1 MGNCCKKKQKNLT
14 DKISLS
20 SKNSSNNKN
29 RKLTEKIVV
38 NQSINK
44 IDKLRLR
51 ENDSKEPFSKYY
63 NIREINN
70 DLSQSDKKKL
80 EEYKIILKNYFEFR
94 EIIEK
99 KCKENIYIVNYNDT
113 INLISLYNELKNK
126 IGNEENSDA
135 EKIINDKLNEFI
147 INKNTIKAKFKT
159 LNFKECKKL
168 INKEQDDAK
177 IDLLNKDLC
186 ELLKVK
192 GENAT
197 YINNNDNNQFRY
209 LNFKNNK
216 TIKIR
221 ITSGIF
227 YLKEILEENYSILE
241 VNSERE
247 KIKNSSKSIKNEE
260 KNVEVKNSI
269 IEKIEEEKIEN
280 DIIYIPLEILFLYN
294 AQKKEIKSKEIY
306 YLCNKN
312 IINHLIEEIKNYS
325 INEKGINELIISF
338 LAKGNYTNFI
348 DIFEK
353 IKIIIKKFKKENLNL
368 FGNNYNF
375 NNLDKKNFLLEQNDI
390 EYNGENIKNIPS
402 DFIFIKQEIY
412 ELLLKFYNLEQ
423 KEEID
428 EIFNKFDLLK
438 VLDENI
444 MINIYETNTIYICK
458 AENNNKIVYY
468 NVFIILSYISK
479 EIYLKE
485 IILLEKNNFD
495 VELYLQEKNININ
508 KYFQKIYDENYIDI
522 GYFINLNQPKIEE
535 QKEELIEENK
545 ENEQKEE
552 IIEENKEDIKEE
564 KKEELIE
571 ETHEETKEK
580 KKEELIDETKDIEKE
595 EQKNEII
602 EENKVIDKA
611 EDEIENPP
619 KQIGLLCT
627 NSNTY
632 LNSVIHCIYSIPEL
646 TNFFISDKNLL
657 NLTEDSFS
665 NEENIIINNIVITKD
680 SFSFKYIEILFYL
693 YHKKK
698 NNKYIHQYSPKN
710 ILEFI
715 QTQKPNIFQKNIE
728 SNPKEFLNYL
738 IKKLREELKEEE
750 NIKSL
755 ENAENLNLMDS
766 VNENEETLYN
776 KYLSDFKFKNNS
788 IIDKYLAG
796 IELIS
801 FTCDKCKE
809 QQKNF
814 INFYNL
820 EFPLLKIEKNLIN
833 SGTTFDKIGLDECF
847 KYYFKN
853 HITSQ
858 NCKKC
863 ENNNNNT
870 ITQKIFLAPKIMV
883 IYIGNIREKKDLFE
897 LDEEINLNEYLK
909 DKNDGYKL
917 IAIVVLYAQTG
928 SSDRYYSYRYNNED
942 KKWYCFV
949 DEYIYEVND
958 DLKNEIQKSNRLP
971 YILFYKEKSL
981 FN

>member
-63 NIREINN
+63 NNREINN
-70 DLSQSDKKKL
+70 DLSQLDKKKL

-325 INEKGINELIISF
+325 INEKDINELIISF
-338 LAKGNYTNFI
+338 LAKENYTNFI

-375 NNLDKKNFLLEQNDI
+375 NNLDKKNFLLEQKDI

-468 NVFIILSYISK
+468 NVFFILSYISK

-485 IILLEKNNFD
+485 IILLEKINFD
-495 VELYLQEKNININ
+495 VNIYLQEKNIKIN
-508 KYFQKIYDENYIDI
+508 KYFQKISDENNKDI
-522 GYFINLNQPKIEE
+522 GYFINLNQPKIDE
-535 QKEELIEENK
+535 QKEELIEENEQK
-545 ENEQKEE
+545 EQKEE
-552 IIEENKEDIKEE
+552 IIEEE

-571 ETHEETKEK
+571 ETHEEPKEK
-580 KKEELIDETKDIEKE
+580 KKGELIDETKDIEKE
-595 EQKNEII
+595 EQKSEII

-611 EDEIENPP
+611 EDEIDNPP

-646 TNFFISDKNLL
+646 INFFISDKNFL
-657 NLTEDSFS
+657 NLDEESFS

-680 SFSFKYIEILFYL
+680 SLSFKYIEILFYL

-715 QTQKPNIFQKNIE
+715 QNQKPNSFQKNKE

-820 EFPLLKIEKNLIN
+820 EFPLLKIEK
-833 SGTTFDKIGLDECF
+833 
-847 KYYFKN
+847 
-853 HITSQ
+853 
-858 NCKKC
+858 
-863 ENNNNNT
+863 NNNNT